1 MHKLTILIINETYG
15 KRILILQYVTHV
27 QSFDSL
33 KHNFYYIKI

>member
-27 QSFDSL
+27 KTQL
-33 KHNFYYIKI
+33 LLY